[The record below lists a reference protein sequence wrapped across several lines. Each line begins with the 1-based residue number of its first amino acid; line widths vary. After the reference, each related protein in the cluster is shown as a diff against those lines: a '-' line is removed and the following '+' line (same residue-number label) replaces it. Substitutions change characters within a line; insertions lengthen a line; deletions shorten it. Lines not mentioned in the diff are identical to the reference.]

1 MLKIRLFMILY
12 PSAQTL
18 HSKQTA
24 TSLTNFIDQAPG
36 GGFSAQN
43 ETIPL

>member
-1 MLKIRLFMILY
+1 MILY

-18 HSKQTA
+18 RSKQTA
-24 TSLTNFIDQAPG
+24 SASLTNFIDQAPG